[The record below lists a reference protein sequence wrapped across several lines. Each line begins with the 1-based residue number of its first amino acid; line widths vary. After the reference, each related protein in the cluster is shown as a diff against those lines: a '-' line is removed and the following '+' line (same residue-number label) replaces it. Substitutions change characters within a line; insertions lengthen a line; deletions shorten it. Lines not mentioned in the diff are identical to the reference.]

1 MPINLRDKRELAAR
15 TLGVGVNRIKI
26 EPEFMDDLQDA
37 ITRNDIRSLVTARSL
52 YVTQIKG
59 TSRGRAR
66 TRHLRIKK
74 RGRGPGSKKGRK
86 KARAGKKELWI
97 RKVRGMR
104 RHIKILKSRGDV
116 SNKVYW
122 SLYKKIRGGT
132 IRSLAHLRELV
143 KEAKAN

>member
-37 ITRNDIRSLVTARSL
+37 ITRDDIRSLVTARSL

-66 TRHLRIKK
+66 ARHLRTKK
-74 RGRGPGSKKGRK
+74 RGKGPGSKKGRK
-86 KARAGKKELWI
+86 KARAGKKEIWI

>member
-66 TRHLRIKK
+66 VRHIRTKK
-74 RGRGPGSKKGRK
+74 RG
-86 KARAGKKELWI
+86 
-97 RKVRGMR
+97 
-104 RHIKILKSRGDV
+104 
-116 SNKVYW
+116 
-122 SLYKKIRGGT
+122 
-132 IRSLAHLRELV
+132 
-143 KEAKAN
+143 